1 METTALSRRNLFSL
15 FLTISQNGLVHFFG
29 AFFTFFPSGIWFIF
43 GVSNKTI
50 KQSLSFY
57 F

>member
-1 METTALSRRNLFSL
+1 MKTTTLSRRSLFSL
-15 FLTISQNGLVHFFG
+15 FLTIFQNGLVHFFG
-29 AFFTFFPSGIWFIF
+29 AFFIFFSSGIWFIF

>member
-1 METTALSRRNLFSL
+1 MKTTTLSRRSLFSL
-15 FLTISQNGLVHFFG
+15 FLTIFQNGLVHFFG
-29 AFFTFFPSGIWFIF
+29 AFFTFVSSGIWFIF

>member
-1 METTALSRRNLFSL
+1 MKTTTLSRRSLFSL
-15 FLTISQNGLVHFFG
+15 FLTIFQNGLVHFFG
-29 AFFTFFPSGIWFIF
+29 AFFTFFSSGIWFIF

>member
-1 METTALSRRNLFSL
+1 MKTITLSRRSLFSL

-29 AFFTFFPSGIWFIF
+29 AFFTFFSSGIWFIF